1 MLQTLQNELNT
12 LQTKGK
18 QQELRIENLYIN
30 FNEIYQLQNNLN
42 NPTSTK
48 HNMLNKVRPEVF
60 HQILIFLD
68 TKQLLQFRLI
78 SSRAN
83 QVVKLMFPKQINIVQ
98 QLINDQ
104 QNELQLKIQS
114 AEEIAKDQNYQQLF
128 NTALN
133 GLQQLN
139 KAHIVE
145 LKSLARPTELIE
157 KIMNLI
163 CMILDPSF
171 KIQKDSWKECQ
182 KYLGRQNFLELILTL
197 DINNI
202 NDKQFQQLQQVDSIE
217 QQQAAAQ
224 SIAAS
229 SMLNFLK
236 AVLEVRQSKLYITQ
250 NAIKQLESKIKKEK
264 QLIQKLEKIIQRE

>member
-1 MLQTLQNELNT
+1 MLQTLQNELNN

-30 FNEIYQLQNNLN
+30 FNEIYHLQNNLN

-48 HNMLNKVRPEVF
+48 HNMLYQVRPEVF

-83 QVVKLMFPKQINIVQ
+83 QVVKLMLPKQINIVQ

-114 AEEIAKDQNYQQLF
+114 AEEIAKDQNYQQLL

-157 KIMNLI
+157 RIMNLI

-182 KYLGRQNFLELILTL
+182 KYLGRQNFIEQILTL

-229 SMLNFLK
+229 SMLSFLK